1 MVTTTTT
8 EAMLTWPWLPWA
20 ALGVLAL
27 ALLVGWVLPRRRAGG
42 PPVANTEDLWRAPAV
57 RPWVRRYR
65 AWRAAAL
72 VVVGLTLLAAANVA
86 AQPVVIEERSRV
98 LANRDIVLCLDVSG
112 SMASFGAQV
121 AETFLELVDSF
132 EGERIAMSVFNSTS
146 ATIFP
151 LTDDY
156 ELVRERLEEGRK
168 ALDRPGSEDYFDFTA
183 GVDGIP
189 DEASLIG
196 DGLASCALLFDQF
209 DAERSRSV
217 IFSTDNALWGTP
229 VYTLPQ
235 ATDLVIERGVVVHG
249 LFGDDPNYTGQLEKL
264 EFRAEVG
271 RTGGLYFELDDPSLV
286 ESIIADVQSYQKVD
300 MEAEPERVRTDANDA
315 LIRWLVLGVLGVLL
329 VGWRLRS

>member
-1 MVTTTTT
+1 MVTTTTQ
-8 EAMLTWPWLPWA
+8 AVLSWPWLPWA
-20 ALGVLAL
+20 ALGALAL
-27 ALLVGWVLPRRRAGG
+27 ALLVGWLVPRRRAGG
-42 PPVANTEDLWRAPAV
+42 APVANTEALWRSPAV

-65 AWRAAAL
+65 AWRAAAV
-72 VVVGLTLLAAANVA
+72 VVVGLALFAAANVA
-86 AQPVVIEERSRV
+86 AQPVLVEERSRI

-112 SMASFGAQV
+112 SMSDFGAQV
-121 AETFLELVDSF
+121 ADTFLTLVDSF

-156 ELVRERLEEGRK
+156 ELVRERLEEGRR
-168 ALDRPGSEDYFDFTA
+168 ALDDPGSEEYWEFVA

-209 DAERSRSV
+209 DAERSRSI
-217 IFSTDNALWGTP
+217 IFSTDNAVWGTP

-235 ATDLVIERGVVVHG
+235 ATDLVMARGVVVHG
-249 LFGDDPNYTGQLEKL
+249 LFGDDSSYTGQLEKL
-264 EFRAEVG
+264 EFRSEVS

-286 ESIIADVQSYQKVD
+286 EKIIEDVQSYQEVD
-300 MEAEPERVRTDANDA
+300 MEAEPERVRVDANDG
-315 LIRWLVLGVLGVLL
+315 LIRWFVLAVLGVLL
-329 VGWRLRS
+329 VGWRLRA

>member
-1 MVTTTTT
+1 MSTTTY
-8 EAMLTWPWLPWA
+8 AALTWPWLPWA
-20 ALGVLAL
+20 ALGAL
-27 ALLVGWVLPRRRAGG
+27 ALVLLLGWLLPRGRASGA
-42 PPVANTEDLWRAPAV
+42 PVANTESLWRSPAV
-57 RPWVRRYR
+57 RPWVLRYR
-65 AWRAAAL
+65 AWRVAAL
-72 VVVGLTLLAAANVA
+72 AVVGGTLLVAANVA
-86 AQPVVIEERSRV
+86 AQPVVIEERSRI

-112 SMASFGAQV
+112 SMADFGAQV
-121 AETFLELVDSF
+121 ADTFLELVDSF

-156 ELVRERLEEGRK
+156 DLVRERLREGRR
-168 ALDRPGSEDYFDFTA
+168 ALDNPPSEAYWEFVA

-196 DGLASCALLFDQF
+196 DGLASCILLFDQF
-209 DAERSRSV
+209 DAERSRSI
-217 IFSTDNALWGTP
+217 IFSTDNAIYGSP

-235 ATDLVIERGVVVHG
+235 ATDLAISRGAVVHG
-249 LFGDDPNYTGQLEKL
+249 LFGDDPRYTGQLEKL
-264 EFRAEVG
+264 EFRAEVE

-286 ESIIADVQSYQKVD
+286 EAIIADVQSYQEVD
-300 MEAEPERVRTDANDA
+300 MEAEPERVRTDANDS